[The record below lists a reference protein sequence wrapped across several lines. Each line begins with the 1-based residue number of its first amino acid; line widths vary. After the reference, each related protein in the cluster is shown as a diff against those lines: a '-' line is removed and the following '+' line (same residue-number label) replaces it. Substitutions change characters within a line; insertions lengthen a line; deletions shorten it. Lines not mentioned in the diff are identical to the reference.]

1 MRLNP
6 KIRIGLLLPAL
17 YFVGITAS
25 AQKYQAA
32 LKNIDSPGFY
42 KISLQ
47 PAFVA
52 KSEADL
58 YDLRVKD
65 VKGRDI
71 PYVNSADIPVNI
83 QQKFTVFPRIEKT
96 SRSDR
101 GTTIIVE
108 NKVGGP
114 IRRLWIKLKNTDVV
128 RTMNLEGSDD
138 LSHWFAIEE
147 GLRLEQ
153 PGGEEKSDYVQS
165 ITFPAS
171 SYHYLK
177 IIVNDKNKAPVKFLE
192 AGIYVSSSLENT
204 YKSILPVYLSQQD
217 SGKATYV
224 TIKLND
230 KYQVNKIHLTVKG
243 SKYFKRS
250 VSVYNAD
257 KKVLE
262 FISEAELSSN
272 SGNDLLLSLKTNVL
286 LLKIDNR
293 DNLPLTI
300 LGAETYQTDEF
311 IVSYLEK
318 GQYYLVIGNAN
329 TKKPSYDLKF
339 FIDSLR
345 STIPGITHLSISKYQ
360 NYHIAVSKEKHN
372 YTLIIWAAII
382 ISLLLLT
389 LLTWKMI
396 GEINKKNAE

>member
-1 MRLNP
+1 MRLNS
-6 KIRIGLLLPAL
+6 KIKIGLLLSIL
-17 YFVGITAS
+17 YFAGVTAS

-32 LKNIDSPGFY
+32 LKKIDSAGFY

-47 PAFVA
+47 PALVA

-71 PYVNSADIPVNI
+71 PYVNSADMPVNI
-83 QQKFTVFPRIEKT
+83 QQRFIIFPRIEKT
-96 SRSDR
+96 TKKDS

-108 NKVGGP
+108 NKAREP
-114 IRRLWIKLKNTDVV
+114 IRRLWMKLKNTDVT

-138 LSHWFAIEE
+138 LIHWFAIEE
-147 GLRLEQ
+147 GLTLKQ
-153 PGGEEKSDYVQS
+153 PGVDEKSDYMQS

-177 IIVNDKNKAPVKFLE
+177 IIVNDKNKTPVKFLE
-192 AGIYVSSSLENT
+192 AGIYVSPSLENT
-204 YKSILPVYLSQQD
+204 YKSILPVYLSRQD
-217 SGKATYV
+217 SGKVTFV

-257 KKVLE
+257 RKIPE

-272 SGNDLLLSLKTNVL
+272 SNNDLLLSVKTSGL
-286 LLKIDNR
+286 LLKIDNG

-300 LGAETYQTDEF
+300 LGAEVYQIDEF

-329 TKKPSYDLKF
+329 TEKPNYDLKF

-345 STIPGITHLSISKYQ
+345 GTLPGITHLSISKYQ
-360 NYHIAVSKEKHN
+360 IYPASASKEKGN
-372 YTLIIWAAII
+372 YAII
-382 ISLLLLT
+382 IWIAIIVSLLLLI

-396 GEINKKNAE
+396 GEITKKNAE